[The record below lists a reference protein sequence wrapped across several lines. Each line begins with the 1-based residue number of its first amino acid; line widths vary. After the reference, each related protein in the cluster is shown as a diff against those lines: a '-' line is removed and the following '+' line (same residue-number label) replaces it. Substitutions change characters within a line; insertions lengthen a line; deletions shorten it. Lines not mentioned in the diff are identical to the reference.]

1 MQEVMKWLLLPYT
14 QFTSEISEGIPK
26 LAGWTAATRFH
37 LATSKIPI
45 AWDFDRCGS
54 SMTIGSF
61 QVLDLALTNT
71 VTWKSSP
78 MVNSTSNSPSELLF
92 PSLPLAEWQETYTTL
107 HLWAQ
112 IVGKIRLTLSPKV
125 NHWWH
130 STLYV
135 TPRGL
140 TTGIIPYKTR
150 AVEIRFD
157 FIDRQLHIESS
168 DGATQTVELMPRSV
182 ADFYQAVMAALKAI
196 DIEVRIWTMPQEIAN
211 PIPFDRD
218 DEHATYDS
226 ESVQRFWQILV
237 QTDRIL
243 RTFRSNFMG
252 KSSPVHF
259 FWGSFDLA
267 LTRFSGRAAP
277 QHPGGV
283 PGMADWVTREAYS
296 HEVSSCG
303 FWAGDQAVTEAIF
316 YAYAYPEP
324 EAFQTYPIQPKEA
337 FYNAQM
343 REFILPYEVVRQ
355 AADPEAMLLVF
366 LQSTYEAAAN
376 LAHWDRGLL
385 ERLGS

>member
-1 MQEVMKWLLLPYT
+1 MVISTGNLP
-14 QFTSEISEGIPK
+14 
-26 LAGWTAATRFH
+26 AT
-37 LATSKIPI
+37 
-45 AWDFDRCGS
+45 
-54 SMTIGSF
+54 
-61 QVLDLALTNT
+61 N
-71 VTWKSSP
+71 
-78 MVNSTSNSPSELLF
+78 LF
-92 PSLPLAEWQETYTTL
+92 PSLPLSSWQDTYTVL
-107 HLWAQ
+107 HLWTQ
-112 IVGKIRLTLSPKV
+112 IVGKIRLALSPNV

-140 TTGIIPYKTR
+140 TTGTIPYKTR
-150 AVEIRFD
+150 IIEIRFD

-168 DGATQTVELMPRSV
+168 DGASQTVELMPRSV
-182 ADFYQAVMAALKAI
+182 ANFYQAVMTALKEI

-211 PIPFDRD
+211 PIPFERD
-218 DEHATYDS
+218 NEHATYDP
-226 ESVQRFWQILV
+226 ESAQRFWQILV

-243 RTFRSNFMG
+243 STFRSNFIG

-267 LTRFSGRAAP
+267 ITRFSGRTAP

-303 FWAGDQAVTEAIF
+303 FWAGDKAVTEAVF

-324 EAFQTYPIQPKEA
+324 SAFQTYPIQPKEA

-343 REFILPYEVVRQ
+343 REFVLPYETVRQ
-355 AADPEAMLLVF
+355 AADPEAMLLTF

-376 LAHWDRGLL
+376 SAHWERGLL
-385 ERLGS
+385 ERSPGS